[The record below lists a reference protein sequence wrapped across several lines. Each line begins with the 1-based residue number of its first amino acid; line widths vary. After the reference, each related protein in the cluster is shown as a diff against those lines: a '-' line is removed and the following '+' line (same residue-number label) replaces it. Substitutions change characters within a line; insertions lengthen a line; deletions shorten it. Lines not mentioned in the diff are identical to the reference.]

1 MSQPGRPVRLAELIA
16 VLSLA
21 TDLGLGQPMEYLL
34 RTCLLAMDLGEAL
47 QLDAAGLHDVYYS
60 ALLRWIGCTAHAH
73 EASLLYGDEQVARA
87 RLALVDLGDQGAV
100 LLDAL
105 AHVGDGRTMPARLRT
120 LLGALALGPRKGP
133 ELQFR
138 ASCEA
143 GRNLATRLGIGDGVV
158 AALAAAF
165 ERWDGSGFPDRTS
178 GTAIP
183 IAMRIVLIAQ
193 DAVAFEREGGAA
205 FAIANARQQSGRA
218 YDPAVAAALIDGG
231 SDLFDRLQV
240 DSAWEAALDAE
251 PSPLSLVQ
259 PADLDRVLEVF
270 ADFTDLKSPFTPGH
284 SRKVAALVSGAAGAG
299 ALDPSEATRL
309 RRAAL
314 VHDLGRLGVPNNIW
328 DKRGPLNS
336 SEWERVRLYPYLTS
350 RMLARSE
357 ALAELGA
364 WAASHRERLDGSGY
378 HRGVAGSA
386 LSYPER
392 ILACADAFQAM
403 CEPRAHRAALARDAS
418 AAELRLMG
426 RNNLLDPRAVE
437 AVIAAS
443 GQKSQREARWPAG
456 LTDREVEV
464 LRCAARG
471 SLNKETARTLG
482 ISERTVA
489 HHLQH
494 VYDKIGVSTRGA
506 AALFAI
512 ENGLL

>member
-34 RTCLLAMDLGEAL
+34 RTCLLAMELAESL

-87 RLALVDLGDQGAV
+87 RLALLDLSDQGAV

-105 AHVGDGRTMPARLRT
+105 THVGDGRTALARLRT

-143 GRNLATRLGIGDGVV
+143 GRNLANRLGIGDGVV

-165 ERWDGSGFPDRTS
+165 ERWDGSGFPDRTA

-183 IAMRIVLIAQ
+183 IAMRIVLVAQ
-193 DAVAFEREGGAA
+193 DAVAFERAGGAA
-205 FAIANARQQSGRA
+205 SAIAHARQQSGRA
-218 YDPAVAAALIDGG
+218 YDPAVASALIDGG
-231 SDLFDRLQV
+231 RDLFDRLQV

-251 PSPLSLVQ
+251 PSPRSLVR
-259 PADLDRVLEVF
+259 PAELDRVLEVF
-270 ADFTDLKSPFTPGH
+270 ADFTDLKSPFTAGH
-284 SRKVAALVSGAAGAG
+284 SRKVAALVSGAAVAG
-299 ALDPSEATRL
+299 ALDISEATRL
-309 RRAAL
+309 CRAAL

-328 DKRGPLNS
+328 DKPGPLNS
-336 SEWERVRLYPYLTS
+336 SEWERVRLHPYLTS

-378 HRGVAGSA
+378 HRAVAGSA

-403 CEPRAHRAALARDAS
+403 CEPRAHRAALTPMP
-418 AAELRLMG
+418 LPP
-426 RNNLLDPRAVE
+426 N
-437 AVIAAS
+437 S
-443 GQKSQREARWPAG
+443 GLW
-456 LTDREVEV
+456 
-464 LRCAARG
+464 AARTFWIRG
-471 SLNKETARTLG
+471 RWRRSSLRPVKRPSARRAG
-482 ISERTVA
+482 RQA
-489 HHLQH
+489 
-494 VYDKIGVSTRGA
+494 
-506 AALFAI
+506 
-512 ENGLL
+512 

>member
-1 MSQPGRPVRLAELIA
+1 M
-16 VLSLA
+16 
-21 TDLGLGQPMEYLL
+21 
-34 RTCLLAMDLGEAL
+34 
-47 QLDAAGLHDVYYS
+47 
-60 ALLRWIGCTAHAH
+60 
-73 EASLLYGDEQVARA
+73 
-87 RLALVDLGDQGAV
+87 
-100 LLDAL
+100 
-105 AHVGDGRTMPARLRT
+105 
-120 LLGALALGPRKGP
+120 
-133 ELQFR
+133 
-138 ASCEA
+138 
-143 GRNLATRLGIGDGVV
+143 
-158 AALAAAF
+158 
-165 ERWDGSGFPDRTS
+165 
-178 GTAIP
+178 
-183 IAMRIVLIAQ
+183 AQ
-193 DAVAFEREGGAA
+193 DAVAFERAGGAA
-205 FAIANARQQSGRA
+205 SAIAHARQQSGRA
-218 YDPAVAAALIDGG
+218 YDPAVASALIDGG
-231 SDLFDRLQV
+231 RDLFDRLQV

-251 PSPLSLVQ
+251 PSPRSLVR
-259 PADLDRVLEVF
+259 PAEFDRVLEVF
-270 ADFTDLKSPFTPGH
+270 ADFTDLKSPFTAGH
-284 SRKVAALVSGAAGAG
+284 SRKVAALVSGAAVAG
-299 ALDPSEATRL
+299 ALDISEATRL
-309 RRAAL
+309 CRAAL

-328 DKRGPLNS
+328 DKPGPLNS
-336 SEWERVRLYPYLTS
+336 SEWERVRLHPYLTS

-378 HRGVAGSA
+378 HRAVAGSA

-403 CEPRAHRAALARDAS
+403 CEPRAHRAALTPDAS

-426 RNNLLDPRAVE
+426 RKNLLDPRAVE

-443 GQKSQREARWPAG
+443 GQKAQREARWPAG

-471 SLNKETARTLG
+471 SLNKETARILG